1 MLRQRHGRGWAGA
14 AAGLLSLA
22 AASGAR
28 AGDVERLVGALLS
41 DTPLASDLQSLTD
54 EIGGRATGS
63 PANLKA
69 VEWGLARFREAG
81 VPARKEPFVVPALW
95 LDGPASATIGGDERF
110 TPRVV
115 AMPFSTATPAA
126 GLSAP
131 LVDGGSGGQADLD
144 RLGAAAKGSFLLVET
159 KELLDLDGLFKEYEE
174 AAAIERRAFAAD
186 VAGVVYMS
194 SRPRGLLYRHNASLG
209 PDNRR
214 PMLIMAREDAERAL
228 RLLRQGKRLSLDAR
242 IEPQTGGPYESFNVV
257 GEIRGSEK
265 PDEIV
270 VVGAH
275 LDSWDLGTG
284 ALDNGCNVALVLD
297 IARQMKTLGLKP
309 RRSVRFVLWNGE
321 EQGLFGSWG
330 YAKTHAAELDRHV
343 VAASIDIGSG
353 RISGFFV
360 NGRREIAP
368 TLERSLTA
376 VQGLGPFVQLDE
388 PVVGTDNFDFML
400 EGVANL
406 VANQESANYGPNY
419 HASSDSFDKVDV
431 RQLHANAAIVA
442 AAIYGYAEA
451 EVTWG
456 RQSRA
461 DVERLVESTTLK
473 QQMISFHVYDAF
485 TAGTRGLPR

>member
-1 MLRQRHGRGWAGA
+1 MA
-14 AAGLLSLA
+14 AVVLVLA
-22 AASGAR
+22 AARGAR
-28 AGDVERLVGALLS
+28 AGDAERLVGALLS
-41 DTPLASDLQSLTD
+41 ETPLASDLETLSD

-63 PANLKA
+63 PANLRA
-69 VEWGLARFREAG
+69 VEWGLARFRDAG
-81 VPARKEPFVVPALW
+81 VPAREEAFVVPALW
-95 LDGPASATIGGDERF
+95 LDRGASATIAGDAGF
-110 TPRVV
+110 TPRIV
-115 AMPFSTATPAA
+115 AMPFSTPTPPG
-126 GLSAP
+126 GLRAP

-144 RLGAAAKGSFLLVET
+144 RLGAAAKGAFLLVET
-159 KELLDLDGLFKEYEE
+159 NELLDLDGLFKEYDE

-242 IEPQTGGPYESFNVV
+242 IAAQTGGPYESFNVV

-265 PDEIV
+265 PEEIV

-297 IARQMKTLGLKP
+297 IARQMKALGVTP

-321 EQGLFGSWG
+321 EQGLYGSWG
-330 YAKTHAAELDRHV
+330 YAKSHAAELDRHV
-343 VAASIDIGSG
+343 MAASVDIGSG

-360 NGRREIAP
+360 NGRREIVP
-368 TLERSLTA
+368 TLERALSV
-376 VQGLGPFVQLDE
+376 VQGLGPFVQVDE

-419 HASSDSFDKVDV
+419 HASSDTFDKVDV

-442 AAIYGYAEA
+442 AAIYGFAQA
-451 EVTWG
+451 DVTWQ

-473 QQMISFHVYDAF
+473 QQMIAFHAYDAF
-485 TAGTRGLPR
+485 AAGTRGLPR

>member
-1 MLRQRHGRGWAGA
+1 MLRQRRDRRLWRMVA
-14 AAGLLSLA
+14 AALLVLA

-28 AGDVERLVGALLS
+28 AGDAERLVGALLG
-41 DTPLASDLQSLTD
+41 DTPLASDLQFLTD

-95 LDGPASATIGGDERF
+95 LDGPASATIGGDVRF

-115 AMPFSTATPAA
+115 AMPFSTATPRA

-159 KELLDLDGLFKEYEE
+159 SELLDLDGLFKEYEE

-209 PDNRR
+209 PDNRH
-214 PMLIMAREDAERAL
+214 PMLIMAREDAQRAL
-228 RLLRQGKRLSLDAR
+228 RLLRQGQRLSLDAR
-242 IEPQTGGPYESFNVV
+242 IDPQTGGPYESFNVV

-284 ALDNGCNVALVLD
+284 ALDNGCNVAVVLD
-297 IARQMKTLGLKP
+297 IAREMKTLGLKP
-309 RRSVRFVLWNGE
+309 RRTVRFALWNGE

-368 TLERSLTA
+368 TLERALTV
-376 VQGLGPFVQLDE
+376 VQGLGPFVQVDE

-400 EGVANL
+400 EGVAN
-406 VANQESANYGPNY
+406 QESANYGPNY
-419 HASSDSFDKVDV
+419 HASSDTFDKVDV

-451 EVTWG
+451 QVTWG

-485 TAGTRGLPR
+485 AAGTRGLPR